1 MKNSKNKVEI
11 SGFLGTD
18 AEVKN
23 LKSGK
28 TLVSIR
34 LGSVSYYK
42 NKAGEWVTN
51 IIWHHVVMWKALGV
65 SLQGKLK
72 KGTKIEVMGRL
83 NSRMYT
89 AIDGQKRYM
98 TQIVA
103 SDISLASA

>member
-11 SGFLGTD
+11 SGYLGTD

-23 LKSGK
+23 LQSGK

-34 LGSVSYYK
+34 LGSVSMYK

-51 IIWHHVVMWKALGV
+51 TIWHHVVMWNAL
-65 SLQGKLK
+65 SDALQGKLK
-72 KGTKIEVMGRL
+72 KGANIEVSGRL
-83 NSRMYT
+83 NSRIYT
-89 AIDGQKRYM
+89 APDGQKRYM

-103 SDISLASA
+103 SDIALAAR